1 MVQLRNQADEYLV
14 GNKHEFQKKRQVKQL
29 FILHVKSSTN
39 YHLTRD
45 HVITQT
51 FKSQKKNNV
60 LFNHFTLIATRHYYT
75 LKKILK

>member
-51 FKSQKKNNV
+51 FKSQK
-60 LFNHFTLIATRHYYT
+60 
-75 LKKILK
+75 